1 MVDIKPTRVR
11 EQQVRSDVT
20 REAERDTILTELRH
34 GDIFKVL
41 SKSKAFKVADF
52 TDFFAQQGQGLRQL
66 FQESEV
72 KSVYA
77 QVPAP
82 EEKQHQ
88 FSVHHRG
95 VTVTPEET
103 AFLNQELASAL
114 ERRGV
119 EERMG
124 AKASKVKSAD
134 SSSSS
139 SGTST
144 SLEEVE
150 TMTDG
155 TLAEWQQFMDDSWEV
170 ILDSQMMQNYQSKM
184 AEVKAETDRIIALVK
199 QGALTPEFALIALA
213 KVNQTKNGCLMTWLG
228 KKTFHVNESLNKIS
242 SDLSKVSTS
251 DYTKYSAA
259 ATAASAKTRDGA
271 YQLNLLT
278 TDMQKVMQDSASVL
292 EQVKTMMD
300 QMAQTKR
307 QIVSNI
313 AVR

>member
-11 EQQVRSDVT
+11 EQQVRSDIT

-41 SKSKAFKVADF
+41 SKTKAFKVADF

-77 QVPAP
+77 QIPAP
-82 EEKQHQ
+82 EDRQHQ

-95 VTVTPEET
+95 VTVTPEEA
-103 AFLNQELASAL
+103 AFLNQELMGAA
-114 ERRGV
+114 ERSGTG
-119 EERMG
+119 ERMG
-124 AKASKVKSAD
+124 PKAARIRSASAID
-134 SSSSS
+134 EDGD
-139 SGTST
+139 GTGGTQDLS
-144 SLEEVE
+144 EVQ
-150 TMTDG
+150 TMAEG
-155 TLAEWQQFMDDSWEV
+155 TLAEWQQFMDDTWEV
-170 ILDSQMMQNYQSKM
+170 ILDSQMTQNYQSKM

-199 QGALTPEFALIALA
+199 QGTLTPEFALIALA

-228 KKTFHVNESLNKIS
+228 KKAYHVNESLNRIAN
-242 SDLSKVSTS
+242 DLKSKGLYDAGSLQV
-251 DYTKYSAA
+251 AQ
-259 ATAASAKTRDGA
+259 AKTRDGA

-278 TDMQKVMQDSASVL
+278 TDMQKVMQDSASVM
-292 EQVKTMMD
+292 EQVKTMID